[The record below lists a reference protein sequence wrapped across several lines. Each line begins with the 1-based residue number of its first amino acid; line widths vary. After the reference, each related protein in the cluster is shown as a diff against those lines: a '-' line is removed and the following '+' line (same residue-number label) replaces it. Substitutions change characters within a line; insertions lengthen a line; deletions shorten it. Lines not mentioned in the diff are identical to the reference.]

1 MPNIIITEEE
11 FKKLTDGTK
20 KEIWELL
27 KESFSTTTVSD
38 DLSDKNLGN
47 LIKNSIKE
55 NSLNFDTLSIETA
68 IAVLIGLSD
77 ESRKVVEA
85 LCRSQQSRESLTE
98 ILGSEKKIN
107 GTIGSINRRLA
118 KRLDEKIYGK
128 RRDRLKLIQYDEYY
142 RLSCDNRALE
152 IALFVLHKGYKIGQG
167 DILLKYKSIF
177 DENKEHKAEV
187 LIKEED
193 IIQSDSGGASIH
205 LAMWDYQTGHINN
218 SFSVNVMYSS
228 PTDKVVVSTDYG
240 EEWEANSFTG
250 NLAPDGQPNEIVIGG
265 KKR

>member
-20 KEIWELL
+20 KEIWDLL
-27 KESFSTTTVSD
+27 KDSFSTTTVSD
-38 DLSDKNLGN
+38 DLSDENLRN
-47 LIKNSIKE
+47 LIKNSIDP
-55 NSLNFDTLSIETA
+55 NRLNFDTLSIETA

-85 LCRSQQSRESLTE
+85 LCQSQQSRESLTE

-118 KRLDEKIYGK
+118 KRLSEKIYGK
-128 RRDRLKLIQYDEYY
+128 RRDRAKLIEFDGDY

-167 DILLKYKSIF
+167 DILLKYISIF
-177 DENKEHKAEV
+177 DENKEYKAEV

-193 IIQSDSGGASIH
+193 IIHSDAGRAFIDFVS
-205 LAMWDYQTGHINN
+205 WDYQTGHVNN
-218 SFSVNVMYSS
+218 SFSVFVMYSS
-228 PTDKVVVSTDYG
+228 FTDKVVVSTDYG
-240 EEWEANSFTG
+240 EEWEDSSFTG
-250 NLAPDGQPNEIVIGG
+250 NTAPDGKPNEIVIGG